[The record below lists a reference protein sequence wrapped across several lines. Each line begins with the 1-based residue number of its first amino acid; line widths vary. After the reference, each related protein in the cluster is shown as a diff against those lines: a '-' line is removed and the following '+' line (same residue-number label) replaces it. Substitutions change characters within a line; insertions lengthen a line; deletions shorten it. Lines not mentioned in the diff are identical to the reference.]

1 MNSPTLSAA
10 SPRGRLGQQLPEVN
24 VVVTMVVVAMFV
36 PILIAARLTGGD
48 NLAPGV
54 GPTTNA

>member
-1 MNSPTLSAA
+1 
-10 SPRGRLGQQLPEVN
+10 VN